1 VSQPGDPL
9 ALERF
14 RLLAQLYAA
23 RQRSEQ
29 VSSNLAG
36 YLDDPLGFIDQC
48 VVFRPG
54 GGLTAYQREII
65 DSLVAKKR
73 VAVRGPHGLGKT
85 TTSALII
92 LWFSLTREASG
103 RDWKVVATAG
113 GWRQLEHYL
122 WPEIRKWAKRLNW
135 EALERAPLDERSELM
150 RLNLKLRHGEAFAA
164 ASDKPELIEGA
175 HADSILYV
183 FDESKAIIADT
194 FDAAEGAF
202 SGQEADEGLEA
213 YALAMS
219 TPGEPSGRFYQIHRR
234 APGLEDWHTRHVT
247 LEEAIA
253 ARRVSR
259 KWAEQRARQ
268 WGTTTAVY
276 NNRVLGEFW
285 SSDEDALVPLS
296 WIEAAQ
302 ERWQAW
308 VEDGRPE
315 QPAPHMIGVDVARTG
330 QDKTVFAIR
339 EGFVI
344 RELRT
349 SHREDTMAT
358 TGRVKGL
365 LEADPDSTAIVDVI
379 GVGAG
384 VLDRLRELKMRAEPF
399 TASAGTKRRDAS
411 GELGFTNCLA
421 GDAKVAPVGRLRR
434 IYRSRYQGPL
444 FHVKMASGDEF
455 TATPNHQVLTPGG
468 WAPVQSLHVGD
479 KLCNAAGRDVPY
491 AAGVEP
497 EVDHMPAAIGDI
509 YRAADVL
516 FGSERMQPH
525 AVNFH
530 GDRPMGEVDV
540 VTIDGQLDSLSPSCR
555 EHPEDE
561 ALVRPLLPQAG
572 LQGQRL
578 LSQPLRMGDR
588 PGRVN
593 APFPDHGMLARAG
606 SALFKGQP
614 VKNQVVRFLHRQMPC
629 FLGRPERDAALA
641 EDAPYRVSLNAE
653 GLFQRRH
660 RLAFN
665 VPVNKGSVINLHAH
679 GEANRF
685 GLRARLNAVL
695 PQGGQEGGSVAPV
708 DLAKGHEGLT
718 GKVALDEVV
727 SVDLTS
733 SHESSFVYTLE
744 TTTGTYRSSSVT
756 HRNCRSAAAWNLREL
771 LDPARNAKLALP
783 PDDEL
788 LGDLTSIHWKPMSG
802 GKIQIESKDDIRK
815 RIGRSTDRADA
826 VIYAMWGN
834 GVSWLDAYNVVVCD
848 HCERGFIRKPDRD
861 KCPYCKK
868 VISED
873 LESESA

>member
-1 VSQPGDPL
+1 VSVSEPPADPL

-14 RLLAQLYAA
+14 RILAQLYAA

-29 VSSNLAG
+29 VSSTLAG
-36 YLDDPLGFIDQC
+36 YLDDPLAFIDNC

-65 DSLVAKKR
+65 ESLVTKKR

-92 LWFSLTREASG
+92 LWFSLTREAAG
-103 RDWKVVATAG
+103 RDWKCVATAG

-122 WPEIRKWAKRLNW
+122 FPEIRKWAKRLNW
-135 EALERAPLDERSELM
+135 EALERPPLDERSEMM

-219 TPGEPSGRFYQIHRR
+219 TPGEPSGRFYEIHRH

-308 VEDGRPE
+308 VDDGRPE
-315 QPAPHMIGVDVARTG
+315 QPAPHMIGVDVARQG
-330 QDKTVFAIR
+330 VDKTVFAIR
-339 EGFVI
+339 EGFII

-349 SHREDTMAT
+349 SVREDTMAT

-365 LEADPDSTAIVDVI
+365 LEADQDATAIVDVI
-379 GVGAG
+379 GIGAG
-384 VLDRLRELKMRAEPF
+384 VVDRLREMNMRVEPF

-411 GELGFTNCLA
+411 GELGF
-421 GDAKVAPVGRLRR
+421 
-434 IYRSRYQGPL
+434 S
-444 FHVKMASGDEF
+444 
-455 TATPNHQVLTPGG
+455 
-468 WAPVQSLHVGD
+468 
-479 KLCNAAGRDVPY
+479 
-491 AAGVEP
+491 
-497 EVDHMPAAIGDI
+497 
-509 YRAADVL
+509 
-516 FGSERMQPH
+516 
-525 AVNFH
+525 
-530 GDRPMGEVDV
+530 
-540 VTIDGQLDSLSPSCR
+540 
-555 EHPEDE
+555 
-561 ALVRPLLPQAG
+561 
-572 LQGQRL
+572 
-578 LSQPLRMGDR
+578 
-588 PGRVN
+588 
-593 APFPDHGMLARAG
+593 
-606 SALFKGQP
+606 
-614 VKNQVVRFLHRQMPC
+614 
-629 FLGRPERDAALA
+629 
-641 EDAPYRVSLNAE
+641 
-653 GLFQRRH
+653 
-660 RLAFN
+660 
-665 VPVNKGSVINLHAH
+665 NL
-679 GEANRF
+679 
-685 GLRARLNAVL
+685 
-695 PQGGQEGGSVAPV
+695 
-708 DLAKGHEGLT
+708 
-718 GKVALDEVV
+718 
-727 SVDLTS
+727 
-733 SHESSFVYTLE
+733 
-744 TTTGTYRSSSVT
+744 
-756 HRNCRSAAAWNLREL
+756 RSAAAWNAREL

-826 VIYAMWGN
+826 VMYALWGT
-834 GVSWLDAYNVVVCD
+834 GVSWLDAYNVMVCE
-848 HCERGFIRKPDRD
+848 HCDRGFVRKPDRN
-861 KCPYCKK
+861 KCPHCKK
-868 VISED
+868 IIDND
-873 LESESA
+873 LEIESA